1 MERGTADWYRQFAEE
16 CKDQSAIFE
25 DWALGIAEDPEI
37 ISLIDSLPLQK
48 RQPNLIFAVSR
59 LLGAPVSEFAE
70 FRTWLVSN
78 WQQVSAEAATRS
90 TQTNEPRRCAA
101 LVAALGLIE
110 EPISLIEI
118 GASAGLCMQ
127 PDRYSYQFGEARLDP
142 VSGPSRLL
150 IESAS
155 SSSVPIPSAMP
166 NIAWRAGVDLNPLS
180 VLNDTDVKWLETLV
194 WPEQRDRLE
203 RVRLA
208 IEIARLDPPRIIKA
222 DALLGLKQLLEL
234 APSESRIVVSTPA
247 VLVYLPYLK
256 RMELVEEIVSRD
268 IDWISLDALRVL
280 PEVDAKLQDPK
291 RFQFTLSMNSNPLAN
306 VGAHGQ
312 FIEWI

>member
-1 MERGTADWYRQFAEE
+1 SR
-16 CKDQSAIFE
+16 
-25 DWALGIAEDPEI
+25 
-37 ISLIDSLPLQK
+37 IDSLPLQK

-101 LVAALGLIE
+101 LIAALGLIE

-166 NIAWRAGVDLNPLS
+166 NIAWRAGVDLNPLN

-291 RFQFTLSMNSNPLAN
+291 PFQFTLSMNSNPLAN

>member
-25 DWALGIAEDPEI
+25 DWALGIAEDPQI
-37 ISLIDSLPLQK
+37 ISLIDSLPFQK

-101 LVAALGLIE
+101 LIAALGLIE

-166 NIAWRAGVDLNPLS
+166 NIAWRAGVDLNPLN

-291 RFQFTLSMNSNPLAN
+291 PFQFTLSMNSNPLAN

>member
-1 MERGTADWYRQFAEE
+1 MERGTADWYRQFAGE

-25 DWALGIAEDPEI
+25 DWALGIAEDPQI

-101 LVAALGLIE
+101 LIAALGLIE

-118 GASAGLCMQ
+118 GASAGLCLQ
-127 PDRYSYQFGEARLDP
+127 LDRYSYQFGEARLDP